1 MMKSAV
7 QYRIQYGAQLR
18 LQLYVV
24 MRTTEAFQRA
34 ADTARALLLDAAA
47 KDGSISDLAVGAIRP
62 RITAAIDEAIAAWQR
77 LLVAARRE
85 SASIPFGTM
94 RVMHSL
100 AMRGRSRR
108 RFGEAMRAGGVEG
121 ELEDDEGVDY
131 VFQPQIAA
139 VLNAAT
145 RNYRGGFSDAIWRT
159 GQQARSGVNATIYQ
173 GISQG
178 KGAWDI
184 ARMIETFLG
193 PGGDCPRWTRTRLF
207 GLTKK
212 DIAGGNM
219 TGLLSNSPITQAMGA
234 QPCQPKGVSYNALR
248 AARTEIARVQHEAS
262 QQTYRDQ
269 PWVQKE
275 QINLNPQHPE
285 EDICDEIIAAGERG
299 EGIYP
304 IGEISLPIH
313 PNCLCYSTA
322 VLMDDDE
329 FEAKMAEWERGGSW
343 PDMDAYAARY
353 GAGMEPPIASASGA
367 TAPTSAAL
375 DLPSGVRAIDALSAW
390 TEGGEDELD
399 ERMGYNG

>member
-1 MMKSAV
+1 VIQAAV

-18 LQLYVV
+18 LQLYTV

-34 ADTARALLLDAAA
+34 ADTARALLGKAADAN
-47 KDGSISDLAVGAIRP
+47 GMVSDLAVGAIRP
-62 RITAAIDEAIAAWQR
+62 KIAAAVDEALAEWQR
-77 LLVAARRE
+77 LLIAARRE

-94 RVMHSL
+94 RVMHRL
-100 AMRGRSRR
+100 AMRGRSRQ
-108 RFGEAMRAGGVEG
+108 RFGEAVRGTLDDPE
-121 ELEDDEGVDY
+121 EDESIDY
-131 VFQPQIAA
+131 VFQPQIAV

-159 GQQARSGVNATIYQ
+159 SQHARAGVNGMLYQ

-178 KGAWDI
+178 KSAWDI
-184 ARMIETFLG
+184 ARMIEGFLG

-207 GLTKK
+207 SLTKK

-219 TGLLSNSPITQAMGA
+219 TGLLSASPITQAMGA
-234 QPCQPKGVSYNALR
+234 QPCQPKGVSYSALR
-248 AARTEIARVQHEAS
+248 AARSEIARVQHAAS

-285 EDICDEIIAAGERG
+285 EDICDEIIAAGEG
-299 EGIYP
+299 GKGVYP

-322 VLMDDDE
+322 VMMDDEE
-329 FEAKMAEWERGGSW
+329 FEARMAEWERGGSW

-353 GAGMEPPIASASGA
+353 GAGMEPPIAPLTGGS
-367 TAPTSAAL
+367 APTGPAL
-375 DLPSGVRAIDALSAW
+375 DLPEGVRAIDALSAW

-399 ERMGYNG
+399 TRMGYNG